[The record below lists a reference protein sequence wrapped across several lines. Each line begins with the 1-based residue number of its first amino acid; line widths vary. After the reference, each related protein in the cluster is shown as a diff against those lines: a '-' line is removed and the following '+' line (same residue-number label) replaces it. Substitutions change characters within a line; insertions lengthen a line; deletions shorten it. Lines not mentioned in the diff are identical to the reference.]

1 MSTPN
6 NQKKG
11 FNRPKS
17 AEPGSP
23 LLRRALSPDRLH
35 PRSAENKTSIS
46 PLANTVVK
54 VNPRVTIA
62 QTCSTETT
70 EDVGDTTK
78 ESNDSKIDKK
88 TASEQKM
95 TTDYSKLTHGI
106 SMNIGNVGMSNSCG
120 STQLPRIAEEKD
132 SPTGT
137 KSDDYSTRVI
147 GISENKV
154 KHVTVNTEEVPESVK
169 SKDFELREIKGETL
183 TENESIPFYEKNN
196 EKSEGF
202 STNVDK
208 STTCSSSS
216 LGKPNT
222 SETPICNKSA
232 LENSPELRK
241 TLKRYKFDGLNFGLS
256 SHEKPRQ
263 EPVESKKN
271 K

>member
-62 QTCSTETT
+62 QTSSTEVI
-70 EDVGDTTK
+70 EDTGDALK
-78 ESNDSKIDKK
+78 ETNESKSDKK
-88 TASEQKM
+88 VASEQKVAP
-95 TTDYSKLTHGI
+95 DYSKLTHGMSI
-106 SMNIGNVGMSNSCG
+106 NIGNVGMSNSCG

-137 KSDDYSTRVI
+137 KSDDYSARVI
-147 GISENKV
+147 GISENR
-154 KHVTVNTEEVPESVK
+154 TRDFTANTQQVSESVK
-169 SKDFELREIKGETL
+169 IKDLQRRGSKGETF
-183 TENESIPFYEKNN
+183 TDKESTPYKKIN
-196 EKSEGF
+196 EKHEGS
-202 STNVDK
+202 STNFDK
-208 STTCSSSS
+208 PTVSSSS
-216 LGKPNT
+216 SSSKPIT
-222 SETPICNKSA
+222 FEPPISSKSFA
-232 LENSPELRK
+232 ESSPEGK
-241 TLKRYKFDGLNFGLS
+241 KILKRYKFEGLSFGSS
-256 SHEKPRQ
+256 SHEKTRQ
-263 EPVESKKN
+263 ESVESKKN

>member
-6 NQKKG
+6 NQKKS

-62 QTCSTETT
+62 QTSNTDAT
-70 EDVGDTTK
+70 EDVSDVTK
-78 ESNDSKIDKK
+78 ESNESKTDKK
-88 TASEQKM
+88 AASEQKV
-95 TTDYSKLTHGI
+95 TADYSKLTHGI
-106 SMNIGNVGMSNSCG
+106 SINIGNVMSNSCG

-137 KSDDYSTRVI
+137 KNDDYNTKVDEI
-147 GISENKV
+147 CENKLKDEIASNEKV
-154 KHVTVNTEEVPESVK
+154 QESL
-169 SKDFELREIKGETL
+169 KDDE
-183 TENESIPFYEKNN
+183 EKNSKELPDKEVAAN
-196 EKSEGF
+196 KSETIKEI
-202 STNVDK
+202 STNSDK
-208 STTCSSSS
+208 SAACSSTSS
-216 LGKPNT
+216 VFNKNFI
-222 SETPICNKSA
+222 ET
-232 LENSPELRK
+232 SPECRK
-241 TLKRYKFDGLNFGLS
+241 ILKRYKFEGLTFGLT
-256 SHEKPRQ
+256 SHDKMKQ
-263 EPVESKKN
+263 ESGENKKN

>member
-62 QTCSTETT
+62 QTSSTEATD
-70 EDVGDTTK
+70 EVGDATK
-78 ESNDSKIDKK
+78 ESNESKSDKK
-88 TASEQKM
+88 VVGEQKVAP
-95 TTDYSKLTHGI
+95 DYSKLTHGI
-106 SMNIGNVGMSNSCG
+106 SINIGNVGMSNSCG

-137 KSDDYSTRVI
+137 KSDDYSARVSE
-147 GISENKV
+147 ISENRARDFTANTQQVFEPV
-154 KHVTVNTEEVPESVK
+154 KI
-169 SKDFELREIKGETL
+169 KDLQRRGSKGETS
-183 TENESIPFYEKNN
+183 TDKESTPSPKKIN
-196 EKSEGF
+196 EKSEVS
-202 STNVDK
+202 STNLDK
-208 STTCSSSS
+208 HTASSSS
-216 LGKPNT
+216 SSGKPNT
-222 SETPICNKSA
+222 FEASISNKSFA
-232 LENSPELRK
+232 ESSPEGK
-241 TLKRYKFDGLNFGLS
+241 KILKRYKFDGLSFGSS
-256 SHEKPRQ
+256 SHEKTRQ
-263 EPVESKKN
+263 ESVESKKN